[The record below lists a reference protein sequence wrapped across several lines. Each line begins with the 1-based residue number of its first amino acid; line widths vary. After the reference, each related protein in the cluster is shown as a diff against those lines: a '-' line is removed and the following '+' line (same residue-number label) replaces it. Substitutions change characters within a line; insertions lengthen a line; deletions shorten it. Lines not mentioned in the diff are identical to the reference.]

1 MLVSFFT
8 FLSDVKQL
16 VHFNGT
22 TFDLPYLTHKALF
35 YQMEDPLSSI
45 ASLDLYQALRPFQS
59 ILGLSSMKQKNV
71 EQYLSFPRKDQL
83 NGKQLISVYH
93 DYLQTLD
100 EKKLELLFLHNYEDV
115 LGMGSVL
122 ELLALPALFHGDFSV
137 QSCRFTGQT
146 LEVSL
151 QPEREVP
158 VFLSRVCADGSLTAF
173 GSRVSLSLQT
183 HTAELKYFFPD
194 YKNYYYLPLEDQAVH
209 KSVGAFVDPEHRQKA
224 KAANCYQ
231 LSLIHI

>member
-1 MLVSFFT
+1 M
-8 FLSDVKQL
+8 
-16 VHFNGT
+16 
-22 TFDLPYLTHKALF
+22 
-35 YQMEDPLSSI
+35 
-45 ASLDLYQALRPFQS
+45 
-59 ILGLSSMKQKNV
+59 
-71 EQYLSFPRKDQL
+71 
-83 NGKQLISVYH
+83 ISVYH

-158 VFLSRVCADGSLTAF
+158 VFLSRVRGWFSYSTEFTGFSLPAA
-173 GSRVSLSLQT
+173 
-183 HTAELKYFFPD
+183 HTAKLKYFFPD

-231 LSLIHI
+231 RRTGTFLPQQKEFFTPAFREVFKSRPYYFEWSECLSFAGKSPERVSLLRVKLFKRR

>member
-1 MLVSFFT
+1 MW
-8 FLSDVKQL
+8 
-16 VHFNGT
+16 N
-22 TFDLPYLTHKALF
+22 
-35 YQMEDPLSSI
+35 SI
-45 ASLDLYQALRPFQS
+45 SHSHGR
-59 ILGLSSMKQKNV
+59 I
-71 EQYLSFPRKDQL
+71 RL

-158 VFLSRVCADGSLTAF
+158 VFLS
-173 GSRVSLSLQT
+173 VSARMVLLQPLVHGFLS
-183 HTAELKYFFPD
+183 PCRRIRR
-194 YKNYYYLPLEDQAVH
+194 
-209 KSVGAFVDPEHRQKA
+209 S
-224 KAANCYQ
+224 
-231 LSLIHI
+231 

>member
-1 MLVSFFT
+1 M
-8 FLSDVKQL
+8 
-16 VHFNGT
+16 
-22 TFDLPYLTHKALF
+22 
-35 YQMEDPLSSI
+35 
-45 ASLDLYQALRPFQS
+45 
-59 ILGLSSMKQKNV
+59 

-122 ELLALPALFHGDFSV
+122 ELLSLPALFHGDFSV

-183 HTAELKYFFPD
+183 HTAELKLF
-194 YKNYYYLPLEDQAVH
+194 LPGL
-209 KSVGAFVDPEHRQKA
+209 
-224 KAANCYQ
+224 
-231 LSLIHI
+231 

>member
-1 MLVSFFT
+1 
-8 FLSDVKQL
+8 
-16 VHFNGT
+16 
-22 TFDLPYLTHKALF
+22 
-35 YQMEDPLSSI
+35 
-45 ASLDLYQALRPFQS
+45 
-59 ILGLSSMKQKNV
+59 MKQKNV

-173 GSRVSLSLQT
+173 GSRFLS
-183 HTAELKYFFPD
+183 PCRRIRR
-194 YKNYYYLPLEDQAVH
+194 
-209 KSVGAFVDPEHRQKA
+209 S
-224 KAANCYQ
+224 
-231 LSLIHI
+231 